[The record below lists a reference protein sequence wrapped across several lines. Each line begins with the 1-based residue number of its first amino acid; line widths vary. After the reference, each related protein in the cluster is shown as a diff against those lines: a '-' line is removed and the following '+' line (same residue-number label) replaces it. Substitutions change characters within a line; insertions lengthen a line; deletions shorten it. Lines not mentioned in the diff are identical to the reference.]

1 MNSDGTT
8 PCSQIDENTIKNDY
22 KKRLFNFR
30 IIDKKFVNSSPKL
43 NEEIQQNNV
52 NFNDLKI

>member
-8 PCSQIDENTIKNDY
+8 PCSQIDENTIKSDY

-30 IIDKKFVNSSPKL
+30 ITDKKFVNSSPKL
-43 NEEIQQNNV
+43 NEEI
-52 NFNDLKI
+52 